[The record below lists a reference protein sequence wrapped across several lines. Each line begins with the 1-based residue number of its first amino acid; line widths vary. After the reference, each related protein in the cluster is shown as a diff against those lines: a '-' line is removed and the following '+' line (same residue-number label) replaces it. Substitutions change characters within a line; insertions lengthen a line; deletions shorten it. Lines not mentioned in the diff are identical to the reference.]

1 MNKSRFI
8 TKLRNLWFDSIKIG
22 SEVLFKKRGEKLK
35 HSVVGK
41 DGLHKKLLLNP
52 GDDQH
57 FWANITDC
65 EPIPKYMNTDIYK
78 ALTEGE

>member
-1 MNKSRFI
+1 MSRSRFI
-8 TKLRNLWFDSIKIG
+8 SKLRNLWFDSIRVG
-22 SEVLFKKRGEKLK
+22 TEVLLVTNGEKK
-35 HSVVGK
+35 KQTVVAK

-52 GDDQH
+52 GNDQI

-78 ALTEGE
+78 ALTEGD